1 MSSGNGTV
9 IVETLRMVEAVLSDA
24 TVGVNAQLLSLTTDT
39 PNGASSPDLKPKNPV
54 LRNAVDEDPTVRET
68 DDTFPV
74 VVIDVAKPGSA
85 KGQVW
90 SGVRDFEVDVII
102 ASVQQASHVFRN
114 ERDTD
119 YLLRAIV
126 RSIARG
132 LLAAGKRD
140 TAGSRN
146 GFKIFKSSTLKYGPT
161 NQPQY
166 GGVMTGA
173 VEFTLTVRDL
183 AP

>member
-1 MSSGNGTV
+1 M
-9 IVETLRMVEAVLSDA
+9 IIETLRMVEAVLNDA
-24 TVGVNAQLLSLTTDT
+24 TLGANAQIDLLAMDT
-39 PNGASSPDLKPKNPV
+39 PNGGSSPDDRPGHV
-54 LRNAVDEDPTVRET
+54 TVRNAVDTDPTVREV
-68 DDTFPV
+68 DTSFPLV
-74 VVIDVAKPGSA
+74 VVDVAKPGSA
-85 KGQVW
+85 QGQVW
-90 SGVRDFEVDVII
+90 SGIRDFDVDVII
-102 ASVQQASHVFRN
+102 AYVTESGHVFRN

-119 YLLRAIV
+119 YSLRAIV

-161 NQPQY
+161 NQPQSS
-166 GGVMTGA
+166 GVMTGA